1 MLLCYVPDLGFTL
14 IRDAPLKKIPGP
26 KLIDPGISLFY
37 PQSPVAVP
45 SVREG
50 YAYVIQAGLLTLP
63 PFQRPSHSWIG
74 TVAHKAERV
83 PLS

>member
-1 MLLCYVPDLGFTL
+1 MNRSGDFPFLSSRSCGF
-14 IRDAPLKKIPGP
+14 
-26 KLIDPGISLFY
+26 
-37 PQSPVAVP
+37 P

-63 PFQRPSHSWIG
+63 PFQRPSHSQIG

-83 PLS
+83 PLSIWKGRDYSDGLVPDFHEVPY